1 VFIQGCQLKYKQI
14 PSENFDIQ
22 LAEQTVSTTTLN
34 HKQLKELKF
43 NNFKNGS
50 IVDFKEGDN
59 SFVFKIIRNYQSSE
73 LQTLLVMPHY
83 LSEVSY
89 VDGDLKNFH
98 TIRRNMYSK
107 DRQYSPNIIAF
118 DLNNENHISYVFV
131 KNTVAKKIQFLVQ
144 NRNYVKNYDQKLIIT
159 FTSVYSIILTL
170 IFVNLIFFFYI
181 RKISY
186 LYYSFFILTTLF
198 SILFQEGWIA
208 YFQHLSLPI
217 FGIYTRVIW
226 IKLPSLFF
234 WLFVISFLDLKT
246 KSRFDYR
253 LSRVML
259 FIELFSIAVL
269 LFLSL
274 FDITGIYAT
283 IVNIINLYI
292 FLSVFIGLYIP
303 LKYAIQ
309 KMPQAIYLASGWSFY
324 LITVWIRIYYSFNLD
339 PMAFW
344 MPRAFEFALMIEAI
358 ILSFGLADKTMR
370 IMQQRDVAENSLQ
383 KVDRELFCKEL
394 NDRFQMR
401 ANNTIENY
409 FGSQKELNKII
420 DWYYTSSLQKLVEIR
435 AVFYVYE
442 QNKIISSKYL
452 SEPIDN
458 FDVNK
463 YIDDNQTFLKKIS
476 ANKKAVYQNYEVYIE
491 RALRFIVIPIEN
503 TKAEKLCL
511 FLMLPEHV
519 IINDELLE
527 DLYTLA
533 NTMTKTLLSVRKFQK
548 TVESA
553 RFDALTHVLN
563 RKSMDIKI
571 NDVIKRARLK
581 NNSVAVA
588 FIDVD
593 DFKDI
598 NDHFG
603 HEAGDD
609 CLKFLCEELKSELR
623 KDVYIGRFGGDEF
636 IVLFENQSKLEIK
649 QKIENVYSYFN
660 KTPIRDISLRVS
672 IGIAIGTNENKLL
685 RNRELLGAAD
695 KALYQAKNNGK
706 NQFTFFDS

>member
-1 VFIQGCQLKYKQI
+1 MHIHNTPKTIVFKSLVLLCLIVFIQGCQLKYKQI

-259 FIELFSIAVL
+259 IL
-269 LFLSL
+269 LEF
-274 FDITGIYAT
+274 
-283 IVNIINLYI
+283 
-292 FLSVFIGLYIP
+292 
-303 LKYAIQ
+303 
-309 KMPQAIYLASGWSFY
+309 MPQ
-324 LITVWIRIYYSFNLD
+324 
-339 PMAFW
+339 
-344 MPRAFEFALMIEAI
+344 
-358 ILSFGLADKTMR
+358 
-370 IMQQRDVAENSLQ
+370 
-383 KVDRELFCKEL
+383 
-394 NDRFQMR
+394 
-401 ANNTIENY
+401 
-409 FGSQKELNKII
+409 
-420 DWYYTSSLQKLVEIR
+420 
-435 AVFYVYE
+435 
-442 QNKIISSKYL
+442 
-452 SEPIDN
+452 
-458 FDVNK
+458 
-463 YIDDNQTFLKKIS
+463 
-476 ANKKAVYQNYEVYIE
+476 
-491 RALRFIVIPIEN
+491 
-503 TKAEKLCL
+503 
-511 FLMLPEHV
+511 
-519 IINDELLE
+519 
-527 DLYTLA
+527 
-533 NTMTKTLLSVRKFQK
+533 
-548 TVESA
+548 
-553 RFDALTHVLN
+553 
-563 RKSMDIKI
+563 
-571 NDVIKRARLK
+571 
-581 NNSVAVA
+581 
-588 FIDVD
+588 
-593 DFKDI
+593 
-598 NDHFG
+598 
-603 HEAGDD
+603 
-609 CLKFLCEELKSELR
+609 
-623 KDVYIGRFGGDEF
+623 
-636 IVLFENQSKLEIK
+636 
-649 QKIENVYSYFN
+649 
-660 KTPIRDISLRVS
+660 
-672 IGIAIGTNENKLL
+672 
-685 RNRELLGAAD
+685 
-695 KALYQAKNNGK
+695 
-706 NQFTFFDS
+706 